1 MTGFEVTSTD
11 LYLAQSFVT
20 ELAGDIAAELS
31 AVSGEI
37 ASLLDSSW
45 TGEAAGSFSAG
56 WEEWREGAG
65 DLLDALGRMGALL
78 ATTANAYDSQDASAQ
93 AQLRSAGQGL

>member
-1 MTGFEVTSTD
+1 MTGFEVNSAD
-11 LYLAQSFVT
+11 LYLAQSFIS

-37 ASLLDSSW
+37 ESLLDSSW
-45 TGEAAGSFSAG
+45 TGEAARSFSAG
-56 WEEWREGAG
+56 WAEWREGAG
-65 DLLDALGRMGALL
+65 EVLDALGRMGALL

-93 AQLRSAGQGL
+93 AGLNSAGRGL